1 MRIFLTFCL
10 AMEFVGCLA
19 QGTYAQSASNDT
31 AYTQPYRNQVH
42 FSPRQ
47 NWTNDPNGLVFYE
60 GEYHLFFQ
68 HNPLGI
74 RWGHMTWGHAVSPDL
89 MHWKELSPAITEDTV
104 MAFSG
109 SVVVDER
116 NTSGFGRDGKVPLVA
131 VYTGHREGNQSQF
144 LAYSLDKGRTW
155 AKYTGNP
162 VLDRNQKDFRD
173 PNVFWHEPSGQWI
186 MSVVLPQEQR
196 ALFYGS
202 PNLKNWTELGD
213 FAVPNK
219 ALGIWECPAMMP
231 VPIEGDSTGNRIK
244 WVMLMSVSDGAP
256 AGGSG
261 MQYFVGDFD
270 GKRFVLQ
277 DTVTRFLD
285 YGKDY
290 YAAIQIN
297 NLDRPVTIG
306 WMNNWQYANDI
317 PTSPFRGA
325 MTMPRELSLRKLPT
339 GYVLHQTLA
348 REVVA
353 IQGNETQIAVIKGID
368 HTKEANEF
376 VKDADAYELMI
387 RGSIGNFGV
396 KLKTGPNEETVIGYD
411 STRREVYV
419 DRTKSGRIT
428 DNPKFS
434 ARTTAPLV
442 VETPSGQKTPKP
454 QLTLHIVVDRAAIE
468 VFVDG
473 QQPVTMT
480 NQIFPSST
488 KPQLEFFGKTLRS
501 IEMRRLDSVW
511 K

>member
-1 MRIFLTFCL
+1 MIRLLIPFLVL
-10 AMEFVGCLA
+10 VVGVA
-19 QGTYAQSASNDT
+19 QAQPDT
-31 AYTQPYRNQVH
+31 AYTQSYRNQVH

-47 NWTNDPNGLVFYE
+47 NWINDPNGLVFHE

-68 HNPLGI
+68 YNPLGI

-89 MHWKELSPAITEDTV
+89 MHWKELAPAITEDTV

-116 NTSGFGRDGKVPLVA
+116 NTSGFGSAGNVPMVA
-131 VYTGHREGNQSQF
+131 IYTGHREGNQSQF

-155 AKYTGNP
+155 TKYTGNP
-162 VLDRNQKDFRD
+162 VLDRKQKDFRD

-202 PNLKNWTELGD
+202 PDLKKWDELGD
-213 FAVPNK
+213 FSVPNK
-219 ALGIWECPAMMP
+219 ALGIWECPALMP
-231 VPIEGDSTGNRIK
+231 VPVEEDSTGTQRK
-244 WVMLMSVSDGAP
+244 WVMLLSVGDGAV

-270 GKRFVLQ
+270 GKQFTAQ
-277 DTVTRFLD
+277 DTVTRFVD

-290 YAAIQIN
+290 YAAIQFN
-297 NLDRPVTIG
+297 HLDRPVTIG

-317 PTSPFRGA
+317 PTSPFRGS
-325 MTMPRELSLRKLPT
+325 MTLPRQLSLRKTPT
-339 GYVLHQTLA
+339 AYVLRQTLA
-348 REVVA
+348 NEVEN
-353 IQGNETQIAVIKGID
+353 IRGNEAQILVLKGID

-376 VKDADAYELMI
+376 INDADAYELMV
-387 RGSIGNFGV
+387 RGSVGNFGV

-419 DRTKSGRIT
+419 DRTKSGRMT
-428 DNPKFS
+428 ENSKFS

-442 VETPSGQKTPKP
+442 VETPAGQKAARP
-454 QLTLHIVVDRAAIE
+454 QLTLHIVVDRASVE

-473 QQPVTMT
+473 QQPVTLT
-480 NQIFPSST
+480 NQIFPSTT

-501 IEMRRLDSVW
+501 IEVRRLDSVW